1 MKEQR
6 IPMSGGD
13 EQDALTSW
21 KDVCFWQAGQRKRI
35 KRRYRKRVRRL
46 WRENARRYDE
56 DGKRV

>member
-6 IPMSGGD
+6 IKMISGD

-35 KRRYRKRVRRL
+35 KRMYRKRVRRL
-46 WRENARRYDE
+46 WRENRNRLSMQ
-56 DGKRV
+56 